1 MVVPLA
7 LIVPFAPVV
16 LESGVILAF
25 PVLTA
30 LNAALATNG
39 IAKQQSNTKN
49 NIIILCLLVGSTLE
63 LRLPSLSSQYF
74 VGKASYFLGMG
85 GVRATTVI
93 VAAICVSLHHRWKVR
108 PLKPEKRG
116 GQRRVVKKWDD
127 KHRLFKRFKTR
138 SAPEYFA
145 IRVK

>member
-1 MVVPLA
+1 VVVPLA

-108 PLKPEKRG
+108 PLEPENEVAKEELSRSG
-116 GQRRVVKKWDD
+116 MTSTGCLRDL
-127 KHRLFKRFKTR
+127 KHDQLRNT
-138 SAPEYFA
+138 SQSG
-145 IRVK
+145 